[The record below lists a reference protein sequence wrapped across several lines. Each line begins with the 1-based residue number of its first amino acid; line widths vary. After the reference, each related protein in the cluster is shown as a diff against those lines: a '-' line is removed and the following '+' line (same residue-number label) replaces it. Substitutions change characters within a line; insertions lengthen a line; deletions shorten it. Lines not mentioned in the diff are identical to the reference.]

1 MPKSWCCQVKQAM
14 SLLDQG
20 LFFCTDSTQP
30 ADTWKRF
37 SVKSVPGVL
46 VSNIQID
53 NRTPVAIFCRV
64 EERVKHIW
72 TFLMTWRIL
81 AAQK

>member
-14 SLLDQG
+14 SILVQDL
-20 LFFCTDSTQP
+20 FCTDSTKPAISIHP

-37 SVKSVPGVL
+37 NVKSVPGVL

-53 NRTPVAIFCRV
+53 NRSPVEIFCRV
-64 EERVKHIW
+64 EEGVKHI
-72 TFLMTWRIL
+72 
-81 AAQK
+81 